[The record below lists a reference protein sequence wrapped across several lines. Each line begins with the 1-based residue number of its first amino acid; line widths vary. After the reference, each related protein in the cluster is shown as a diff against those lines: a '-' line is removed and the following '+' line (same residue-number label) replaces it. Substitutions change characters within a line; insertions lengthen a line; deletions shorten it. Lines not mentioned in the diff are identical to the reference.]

1 MKAKGFFLLFYFTTK
16 VQCLDP
22 HENKKKETKET
33 IKIGKY
39 WKLNVSFII
48 LLQST
53 MPWTHMYALIL
64 SNPNMVDFL
73 AADFDL
79 LSPYSIS
86 FFFLYYLIL
95 VISFQLL
102 TQFTCF
108 SSHFIMLLL
117 LILFIYLFLK
127 TLQEI
132 KRKAKKIVNWSNF
145 WYDLF
150 NIHIYF

>member
-1 MKAKGFFLLFYFTTK
+1 MKAKGFFFIVLFHYK

-22 HENKKKETKET
+22 HENKKETKET

-79 LSPYSIS
+79 LFPYSIS
-86 FFFLYYLIL
+86 FFFP
-95 VISFQLL
+95 LL
-102 TQFTCF
+102 
-108 SSHFIMLLL
+108 SHFGYFISTFNSIYMLL
-117 LILFIYLFLK
+117 IAFYYVVITNFIYLFIF
-127 TLQEI
+127 EDF
-132 KRKAKKIVNWSNF
+132 AGDKKKSKKNC
-145 WYDLF
+145 
-150 NIHIYF
+150 